1 MAISEL
7 LKNKLA
13 LLPDQPGCYIMKDVR
28 GNILYVGKAKVLKNR
43 VRSYF
48 HGVHDNKTTRL
59 VSRIHDFEFIV
70 TGSEKEALLL
80 EINLIKKNQPPFN
93 IMFMDDKSYP
103 YIVMTK
109 EKYFTV
115 QVTRNIKNKKDEYF
129 GPYPSAQSCYDIVKL
144 INRLYPIRKCK
155 TMPKTPCLYYHMH
168 QCLGPCFQKIDHQE
182 NEGYRKQIRRF
193 LQGDSSEV
201 IKVVKDKM
209 EKASL
214 NLEFEKAQEYHEI
227 LQSIEHVMEKQTI
240 DFKDRKIRDAFGY
253 YEDKGYI
260 SLQGFF
266 IRNGK
271 LLERTL
277 AIQEL
282 FEDPMEAFV
291 SFILQYYQQNMIP
304 KEILVPEG
312 TPVELLE
319 QVLQCKVYIPQR
331 GAKKALL
338 DLVKKNAREA
348 HEQKFELALRK
359 DKELAQA
366 NQRLSSLMKKEIHTV
381 ELFDNSHIQ
390 GAFNVSGL
398 VVYEDGKP
406 DKSQYRHYKLDT
418 YQSDVDSMKEV
429 LYRRYFR
436 LLMEDRKMPDLLI
449 VDGGSQQIQA
459 AKQIKEELGIDL
471 MIAGLV
477 KDDKHTT
484 RALMNE
490 DLQELALDKKEP
502 LFFLLTRMQDEVHRY
517 VITYHRKIRSQSMT
531 RSILDTIEGIGP
543 KRKKELLKHFKS
555 MKKIKEATVEQL
567 REVLPEKTAYL
578 VYAQFHNGKES

>member
-312 TPVELLE
+312 TPVELLG

-366 NQRLSSLMKKEIHTV
+366 NQRLSSLMKKEVHTV

-555 MKKIKEATVEQL
+555 MKKIKEASVEQL

>member
-1 MAISEL
+1 MAISEH

-555 MKKIKEATVEQL
+555 MKKIKEASVEQL

>member
-555 MKKIKEATVEQL
+555 MKKIKEASVEQL

>member
-319 QVLQCKVYIPQR
+319 QVLQCRVYIPQR

-555 MKKIKEATVEQL
+555 MKKIKEASVEQL

>member
-490 DLQELALDKKEP
+490 DIQELALDKKEP

-555 MKKIKEATVEQL
+555 MKKIKEASVEQL

>member
-1 MAISEL
+1 MAISEH
-7 LKNKLA
+7 LKNKLS

-555 MKKIKEATVEQL
+555 MKKIKEASVEQL